1 MVLNL
6 EEDAPEES
14 EKMKRQVAA
23 TEDIERTESPSSR
36 EMADFRKLLDQEK
49 SKGEEYLTRIKYL
62 QADFENYRKRT
73 ERELREMEDF
83 STTRLVLRLLPVL
96 DELELATIARGEK
109 DSAAM
114 VEGVAMVLKNL
125 TSALETEGLKPIESI
140 GKPFDPKLHEAMDR
154 VEADR
159 VGGDVVIE
167 EIRKGYTFRHRLL
180 RPSLVKVEL
189 GKREEKDDKVADEE
203 VD

>member
-1 MVLNL
+1 L
-6 EEDAPEES
+6 EEDTQGES

-23 TEDIERTESPSSR
+23 TEEVVQTESPSSK
-36 EMADFRKLLDQEK
+36 EIAEFRHLLDQEK
-49 SKGEEYLTRIKYL
+49 RKSEEYLTRIKYL

-83 STTRLVLRLLPVL
+83 STTRLVLKLLPVM
-96 DELELATIARGEK
+96 DELELATIAKGEK
-109 DSAAM
+109 DNAAI

-125 TSALETEGLKPIESI
+125 TAALETEGLKPIEAI

-167 EIRKGYTFRHRLL
+167 EIRRGYTFRHRLL

-203 VD
+203 VE